1 MVDSDIFILKK
12 MIQPTA
18 IEKLESTKYQKKIVK
33 LTEDSDNYTVTI
45 HGMPDDDEV
54 IVIKVDTFRAPKEIF
69 QGTKGE
75 CKRAYFAIIAN
86 TIEKGKFIL
95 FIEMKGGKNT
105 SEGEIIQ
112 QLKGAQC
119 FVEYCQAIG
128 KSFWEKRDFLDNY
141 KYLFL
146 SIKNIKMPKSKTRY
160 ESKANI
166 HDTPEK
172 MLKINSPHYI
182 QLNHL
187 IGHKIIGHKK

>member
-18 IEKLESTKYQKKIVK
+18 IEKLESKYQKNIVELK
-33 LTEDSDNYTVTI
+33 EESDNYSLTI
-45 HGMPDDDEV
+45 HGMPDDQKV
-54 IVIKVDTFRAPKEIF
+54 IVIKVDTFSAPKEIF
-69 QGTKGE
+69 QGSRGE
-75 CKRAYFAIIAN
+75 CKRADFVIIAN
-86 TIEKGKFIL
+86 ISKVGKFIV

-128 KSFWEKRDFLDNY
+128 KSFWEKRDFLDDY
-141 KYLFL
+141 KYRFV
-146 SIKNIKMPKSKTRY
+146 SFKNIKISKKPTRY
-160 ESKANI
+160 KSKANI
-166 HDTPEK
+166 HDTPEN

-182 QLNHL
+182 QFNHL
-187 IGHKIIGHKK
+187 IGHKK